1 MKMPLC
7 RRPQAAAL
15 ALMAATLLA
24 AAPAAAIEA
33 TWSGFATLGYARSD
47 SAYTYQGSIDED
59 GTLRRDSLLAG
70 QLDLRLSPQWSA
82 TVQAQ
87 LAPAVGSDTRWR
99 AKTAWAFVAWRPDND
114 WLLRAG
120 KARAPL
126 YLYSESLDIGV
137 ASDMARMPHEMYAI
151 APTNDFTGLFV
162 TRNFAIGATDLSLDA
177 YNGEAENTLRMW
189 RRDGLPPAVPAG
201 PLYRSVD
208 VKVRGL
214 VLTARDP
221 HLTWRLGVHRTR
233 TASVDRRPLPVAYPR
248 VDIAPGVGYWQVD
261 PSLPGPGIERV
272 PSIRNMILTAGLEWQ
287 LGEGWRVAGE
297 FVRLLQKDTQLGSDS
312 HAGYLALFK
321 RIGAFTPYASLAMQR
336 SSDGVLTWRRDL
348 TTASL
353 PAFVPGAA
361 QINAAQRIAGEAV
374 YAFDQ
379 RSRAV
384 GVAYTLSPRAKLK
397 AEWMHTR
404 VGAASSHFDTP
415 PGQPDPKDLRVNTLS
430 VNLGVA
436 F

>member
-1 MKMPLC
+1 MT
-7 RRPQAAAL
+7 AL
-15 ALMAATLLA
+15 LHRSLLA
-24 AAPAAAIEA
+24 AGALLLSSAAPPALAVEAA
-33 TWSGFATLGYARSD
+33 WSGFGTLGYARSD
-47 SAYTYQGSIDED
+47 SAYTYQGSIDRD

-82 TVQAQ
+82 TLQAQ
-87 LAPAVGSDTRWR
+87 LAPAVGSETRWR
-99 AKTAWAFVAWRPDND
+99 ARTAWAFVAWRPDND

-126 YLYSESLDIGV
+126 YLYSESLDVGV

-162 TRNFAIGATDLSLDA
+162 TRSFSVGNRDLSLDA
-177 YNGEAENTLRMW
+177 YSGAAENTLRMW

-201 PLYRSVD
+201 PLYKTVD
-208 VKVRGL
+208 VQVRGL
-214 VLTARDP
+214 VLTSRDAD
-221 HLTWRLGVHRTR
+221 LTWRVGVHRTR
-233 TASVDRRPLPVAYPR
+233 TASADGNTLPVSFPR
-248 VDIAPGVGYWQVD
+248 VDIGPGMGYWQVD
-261 PSLPGPGIERV
+261 SALPGPGIERV
-272 PSIRNMILTAGLEWQ
+272 ASIRNLILTAGLELQ
-287 LGEGWRVAGE
+287 LGDGWRAAGE

-321 RIGAFTPYASLAMQR
+321 RVGAWTPYVSLALQR
-336 SSDGVLTWRRDL
+336 SSDGVLGWRKDL

-353 PAFVPGAA
+353 PAVVPGAA
-361 QINAAQRIAGEAV
+361 QINAAQRVAGEAV

-379 RSRAV
+379 RSGAI

-397 AEWMHTR
+397 AEWLHTR

-430 VNLGVA
+430 VNVGVA